1 MHFEIWHLILA
12 LATLIGSGVAAWV
25 TIQRHVA
32 ALTQRIVSLEKA
44 VHTDVKDRITEVS
57 KSTNDRIK
65 SVEERC
71 DRQDARA
78 NTFVDEE
85 EFRAYTGQTT
95 SAVSKLTEMV
105 GHLRGLLDG
114 WGRGSR

>member
-12 LATLIGSGVAAWV
+12 LAAIVGSAVTAWV
-25 TIQRHVA
+25 AIQRNVA

-44 VHTDVKDRITEVS
+44 VHTDLKDRISEVQ
-57 KSTNDRIK
+57 KTANDRIK
-65 SVEERC
+65 TVE
-71 DRQDARA
+71 DRAGRIEERA
-78 NTFVDEE
+78 NTFVDDE

-95 SAVSKLTEMV
+95 SSVSKLTEMV

-114 WGRGSR
+114 WGRGK